1 MNNECNLNGSHA
13 KRVCIVQCVQTI
25 KKPKR
30 NEENRKCFSTC
41 IARIFFGFLLCVSS
55 VRVCYLFCFVLFCDL
70 IAFWDAHTK
79 AKFLAFMARTH
90 ARSRARSRSRSGSHA
105 GMRCSDAQDAR
116 LRQTLH
122 AQVKQQRCVS
132 CCSCSCCPFVVVVV
146 VVVACCKCCMCGAG
160 GGVAG

>member
-1 MNNECNLNGSHA
+1 MALMQNECALCSACKLLKNQ
-13 KRVCIVQCVQTI
+13 R
-25 KKPKR
+25 
-30 NEENRKCFSTC
+30 EMRKTESVFPLALLAFSLVFC
-41 IARIFFGFLLCVSS
+41 LVLVLCGFA
-55 VRVCYLFCFVLFCDL
+55 FCFVLFCDL

-90 ARSRARSRSRSGSHA
+90 ARSRARSRSGSGSHA

-146 VVVACCKCCMCGAG
+146 VVACCKCCMCGAG